1 MRVRERWLLG
11 AIPFALL
18 FGLWCT
24 LSFGGF
30 VRALFLPTPTA
41 VISEGIRLFS
51 EEGFHHDVLLS
62 LARVFT
68 GFVVSAVLAF
78 PLGVLIGSSPRVEAS
93 LAPVIAFLRYVP
105 ATAFIPI
112 AILWFG
118 VGFVENVVL
127 VFISIFFYLVLL
139 IADAAV
145 NVRRSLIDTALTLGA
160 SPYQVLSSV
169 VVRSALPD
177 IWNAMRTM
185 FGVGWTMI
193 VVVELVGAE
202 SGIGAKIIHAQ
213 RFLQTPKIVAG
224 IVVIGILGIACDLTF
239 RGLHRVLFPWAHD

>member
-1 MRVRERWLLG
+1 MRVGQRWLLG
-11 AIPFALL
+11 GIPFVVLL
-18 FGLWCT
+18 GLWCI

-30 VRALFLPTPTA
+30 VRPLFLPTPTA
-41 VISEGIRLFS
+41 VIVEGVRLFS
-51 EEGFHHDVLLS
+51 EEAFLRDVLLS
-62 LARVFT
+62 LIRVFT
-68 GFVVSAVLAF
+68 GFVISVVLAF
-78 PLGVLIGSSPRVEAS
+78 PLGILIGSSHRAEAG
-93 LAPVIAFLRYVP
+93 LVPVIAFLRYVP

-118 VGFVENVVL
+118 VGFLEKIVL

-139 IADAAV
+139 IADAAMS
-145 NVRRSLIDTALTLGA
+145 VRKPLIETALTLGA

-169 VVRSALPD
+169 VVRAALPD
-177 IWNAMRTM
+177 IWNGMRTM

-202 SGIGAKIIHAQ
+202 SGIGAMIIQAQ
-213 RFLQTPKIVAG
+213 RFLQTPKVFAG
-224 IVVIGILGIACDLTF
+224 IVVIGALGVVCDLIF

>member
-1 MRVRERWLLG
+1 MSARERWLLG
-11 AIPFALL
+11 AIPFAVLL
-18 FGLWCT
+18 GLWCV

-30 VRALFLPTPTA
+30 VGALFLPTPTV
-41 VISEGIRLFS
+41 VISEGVRLFS
-51 EEGFHHDVLLS
+51 QEGFHHDVFLS
-62 LARVFT
+62 LARVFS
-68 GFVVSAVLAF
+68 GFVLSAILAF
-78 PLGVLIGSSPRVEAS
+78 PLGILIGSFPRVEAS
-93 LAPVIAFLRYVP
+93 LAPIVAFVRYVP

-118 VGFVENVVL
+118 VGFVENIVL

-139 IADAAV
+139 IADAAA

-160 SPYQVLSSV
+160 SGYQVLSSV
-169 VVRSALPD
+169 VVRAALPD

-224 IVVIGILGIACDLTF
+224 IVVIGILGVLCDLTF
-239 RGLHRVLFPWAHD
+239 RGLHRALFPWARD